1 MAHHDPGSREVN
13 RVAYKWMPIILEDR
27 CTGCGLCVE
36 ACGPRSLAMADAM
49 AVLAFPD
56 TCGSEQHCISACR
69 DDAIQMAWLPFS
81 GNETV
86 GRWRVESESAPAFLS
101 DES

>member
-1 MAHHDPGSREVN
+1 VIG
-13 RVAYKWMPIILEDR
+13 KWMPMIVEAR

-36 ACGPRSLAMADAM
+36 ACGPKSLAMVNGI

-56 TCGSEQHCISACR
+56 TCGSEEHCISACA

-81 GNETV
+81 GDQGV
-86 GRWRVESESAPAFLS
+86 GRWNDELNESGHGRSLDVQS
-101 DES
+101 